1 MVCSGGRGAGEFE
14 RSVRLLSG
22 VFSKMTGYPGPKPQ
36 TDAGLEI
43 QMEGSPG

>member
-22 VFSKMTGYPGPKPQ
+22 VFSKMTGYPGPNPRQKQ
-36 TDAGLEI
+36 GLGI
-43 QMEGSPG
+43 QVEGSPG